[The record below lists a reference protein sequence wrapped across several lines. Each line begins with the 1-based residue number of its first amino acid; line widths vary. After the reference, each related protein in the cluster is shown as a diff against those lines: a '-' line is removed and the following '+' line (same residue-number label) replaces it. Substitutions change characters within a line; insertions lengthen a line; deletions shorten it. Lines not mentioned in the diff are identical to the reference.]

1 MATDTW
7 TGLYGG
13 NWSDPTGWSGG
24 TVPAAGDTVQLSQ
37 ALNGP
42 YTVHLDA
49 NEGAYAALTVS
60 AANATLAL
68 YYGGLTLS
76 VTGATTLSAG
86 DIAIAGDATLDTG
99 TFVENGGFLG
109 MSDGTLDVSGQA
121 TLSGGGFGLYG
132 GAFEAGSLAFAGG
145 SFGISGGDVTATNQ
159 VSETAGTAGFYGG
172 TFDAGSL
179 AISGGSLG
187 MSGGTI
193 DASGALTLSGS
204 GSIGIYNN
212 AATLEAGSLSQTGG
226 SLSMSGGTLAVT
238 GEASFTGGTDVF
250 YGGSTFD
257 AGSLQIGS
265 SNAAQ
270 TLTMSGGA
278 VSVSGTAS
286 IAAGSTLLMYGGSFS
301 TQGGLTDSGTITGAG
316 TIGGPISGNGVIFAE
331 DGTLDLT
338 GTVASG
344 PIFEIGP
351 EGALTSDLKIDGT
364 AIAAQGVII
373 ETQDQHP
380 ELEIGSSGNLTINPA
395 EDFYTGSVLLDGG
408 TLTDSQGFYFG
419 GINEGAVIY
428 GFGTVNGTLCSTV
441 DGAGLSGGL
450 FEATGGTLTI
460 NGDID
465 QGNGFDIAAGATL
478 VLNGAVQK
486 IDVMFID
493 ETSGTLV
500 LPNATARESFE
511 SNGLISNMNFSANG
525 AATNVLDLVDVSPT
539 SITSAIFDKPSN
551 TIELFS
557 GSTMID
563 HFALAYSRAG
573 GGVVHW
579 TPDSGTGTNI
589 FLGTT

>member
-7 TGLYGG
+7 TGVYGG

-145 SFGISGGDVTATNQ
+145 SFGISGGDVAVTNQ

-179 AISGGSLG
+179 AVSGGSLG

-193 DASGALTLSGS
+193 DASDALTLSGS

-226 SLSMSGGTLAVT
+226 SLGMSGGTLAVT

-265 SNAAQ
+265 SSAQ

-278 VSVSGTAS
+278 
-286 IAAGSTLLMYGGSFS
+286 
-301 TQGGLTDSGTITGAG
+301 
-316 TIGGPISGNGVIFAE
+316 
-331 DGTLDLT
+331 
-338 GTVASG
+338 
-344 PIFEIGP
+344 
-351 EGALTSDLKIDGT
+351 
-364 AIAAQGVII
+364 
-373 ETQDQHP
+373 
-380 ELEIGSSGNLTINPA
+380 
-395 EDFYTGSVLLDGG
+395 
-408 TLTDSQGFYFG
+408 
-419 GINEGAVIY
+419 
-428 GFGTVNGTLCSTV
+428 
-441 DGAGLSGGL
+441 
-450 FEATGGTLTI
+450 
-460 NGDID
+460 
-465 QGNGFDIAAGATL
+465 
-478 VLNGAVQK
+478 
-486 IDVMFID
+486 
-493 ETSGTLV
+493 
-500 LPNATARESFE
+500 
-511 SNGLISNMNFSANG
+511 
-525 AATNVLDLVDVSPT
+525 
-539 SITSAIFDKPSN
+539 
-551 TIELFS
+551 
-557 GSTMID
+557 
-563 HFALAYSRAG
+563 
-573 GGVVHW
+573 
-579 TPDSGTGTNI
+579 
-589 FLGTT
+589 